1 MEIGILWKQNRSKK
15 GKNKQDCYLI
25 EYTKPRNQVRLK
37 WFRYKK
43 PRTKEEFTHNKN
55 IEYEA
60 DQFISK
66 RKLELRLG
74 LYDIQDY
81 TQEIESF
88 VLWSRNYIDT
98 NLKPKYEA
106 NTIHPYTK
114 GLDIFE
120 QFFTTGKTLVDFTE
134 QQALDLKIYMRDKYV
149 NRYGS
154 RYSVDTI
161 NTYWNRLKKLCD
173 YYIGQGKP
181 TYQRKNMFLEVGY
194 FKTKKKKREYVSLE
208 EFHLL
213 DPSLC
218 VHTGIAKAFMFSC
231 LTGLRMSDIQALTY
245 KDILKDQI
253 RGHYIE
259 VIMVKGGDKI
269 FIPLG
274 KEEMNL
280 VGRLGSDE
288 EKVFRFSSAYYKYL
302 YNWLKNAFP
311 KKKVG
316 QQRGDDDTKEG
327 LTFHSAR
334 GSFITNMLDLGIPPV
349 RVQKYV
355 GHKDLKTTLSY
366 YRGGDSYEQ
375 EDFTKF
381 KKELNASKGVLKAK
395 QLIS

>member
-1 MEIGILWKQNRSKK
+1 MTINISWRKNRSKK
-15 GKNKQDCYLI
+15 GKNIEDCYLI
-25 EYTKPRNQVRLK
+25 EYTKPATYTRLQ
-37 WFRYKK
+37 WYRYKK
-43 PRTKEEFTHNKN
+43 CRNAKETTHNKN
-55 IEYEA
+55 TEYEVE
-60 DQFISK
+60 QFISA
-66 RKLELRLG
+66 RRQEIRLG
-74 LYDIQDY
+74 LYNIEDY
-81 TQEIESF
+81 TQDIQSF
-88 VLWSRNYIDT
+88 VLWSRNYISSK
-98 NLKPKYEA
+98 LEPKLDA
-106 NTIHPYTK
+106 NSVSPYNK
-114 GLDIFE
+114 AINIFE
-120 QFFTTGKTLVDFTE
+120 QFFTTGKTLVDFKE
-134 QQALDLKIYMRDKYV
+134 QQATQLQIYMRDKYI
-149 NRYGS
+149 NRYGA

-161 NTYWNRLKKLCD
+161 NTYWNRLKLLCEN
-173 YYIGQGKP
+173 YIREGKP

-194 FKTKKKKREYVSLE
+194 LKTKEKKREYVSLE
-208 EFHLL
+208 EYHLL
-213 DPSLC
+213 DSSLC

-280 VGRLGSDE
+280 VGRLGADE
-288 EKVFRFSSAYYKYL
+288 ETIFRFSVAYYKYL

-316 QQRGDDDTKEG
+316 QQRGGADTIEG

-334 GSFITNMLDLGIPPV
+334 GSFITNMLDMGIPPV

-355 GHKDLKTTLSY
+355 GHKDLKTTLRY

-375 EDFTKF
+375 ADFTKF
-381 KKELNASKGVLKAK
+381 KKELKASRGVLKAK